1 MAHGIRVHEH
11 GGPEVLAWEE
21 VETPKP
27 GPGEV
32 LVRHHAVGLNFID
45 TYFRTGLYK
54 PPALPFIPGNEGAG
68 DVIAVGE
75 GVAHVKPGD
84 RVAYAATLGSYAEE
98 RLLPADRVV
107 EIADDVSYETA
118 AAIMLKGLTA
128 HYLVRWTHAI
138 QPGETILCHA
148 AAGGVGQILTQWARS
163 LGATVIGTVGSP
175 AKAEIAR
182 ECGCHHVINYAEQ
195 DFVAEVR
202 RITGGRG
209 VDVVYD
215 GVGKDTYPGSLDC
228 LRPLG
233 LWALFGQA
241 SGPVPPVDLTIL
253 AQKGSLFATRP
264 ILFTYIAEREKLEE
278 AARELFGV
286 IGAGTVK
293 VEVSQRYAL
302 KDAARA
308 HRDLEARRTTGASV
322 LVP

>member
-1 MAHGIRVHEH
+1 MAFAIRVHEH
-11 GGPEVLAWEE
+11 GGPEVLRWEE
-21 VETPKP
+21 VETPEP

-45 TYFRTGLYK
+45 TYFRKGLYK
-54 PPALPFIPGNEGAG
+54 PPALPFSPGNEGAG
-68 DVIAVGE
+68 EIVAVGK
-75 GVAHVKPGD
+75 GVSHLRPGE

-107 EIADDVSYETA
+107 RIADDIAYETA

-128 HYLVRWTHAI
+128 HYLLHWTHAV
-138 QPGETILCHA
+138 QPGETLLCHA
-148 AAGGVGQILTQWARS
+148 AAGGVGQILTQWARG
-163 LGATVIGTVGSP
+163 LGATVIGTVGS
-175 AKAEIAR
+175 AKKMELAER
-182 ECGCHHVINYAEQ
+182 CGCHHVINYAEQ

-233 LWALFGQA
+233 LWALFGQS
-241 SGPVPPVDLTIL
+241 SGPVPPVDLAIL
-253 AQKGSLFATRP
+253 AQKGSLFVTRP
-264 ILFTYIAEREKLEE
+264 TLFTYIAEREKLEE
-278 AARELFGV
+278 AARALFDAV
-286 IGAGTVK
+286 GAGTVK
-293 VEVSQRYAL
+293 AEVNQRYAL
-302 KDAARA
+302 KDAAEA

-322 LVP
+322 LLP